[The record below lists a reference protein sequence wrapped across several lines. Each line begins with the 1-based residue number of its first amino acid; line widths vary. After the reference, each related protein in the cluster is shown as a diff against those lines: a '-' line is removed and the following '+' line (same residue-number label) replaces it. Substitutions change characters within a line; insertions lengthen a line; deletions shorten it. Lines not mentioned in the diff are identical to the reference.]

1 MSIPNTMY
9 ATPNIPTMAATPYAT
24 PYTPTPYMP
33 PMQQVG
39 YYPAMNPIQLPQPPM
54 MMQPQPFYQPRR
66 TCCDCC
72 YSDFGRLYVSVVAVE
87 TNMTNAVV
95 R

>member
-39 YYPAMNPIQLPQPPM
+39 KFNFTL
-54 MMQPQPFYQPRR
+54 FL
-66 TCCDCC
+66 T
-72 YSDFGRLYVSVVAVE
+72 L
-87 TNMTNAVV
+87 
-95 R
+95 